1 MPSTQKAEIEKKIK
15 QLATAYEKEIITI
28 RNYLHENPEL
38 SFQEHNTADFVLTK
52 LQEFGITNVKRVIE
66 TGVIAEI
73 EGAKKGKTIA
83 LRADMDALPIEE
95 DKNNPVCSKVKGVMH
110 ACGHDMHTASLLG
123 TAKIL
128 QEIKEELSGKI
139 VLIFQPGEEY
149 MPSGA
154 KMLMESGELDA
165 YDIEWIVGQHTAP
178 EVEAGKIGFKSGAYM
193 ASTDEIFLMVKG
205 KGGHGAFP
213 HLLNDTVLAASQ
225 VVVALQQ
232 LASRRKN
239 PVLPPTV
246 LSIGKFVANGA
257 TNIIPSEVELAGTL
271 RCMDENWRK
280 EAKELIKEIAEN
292 TAKAF
297 GCTCDV
303 NINHG
308 YPAVTNT
315 VDLTKQAQKAAA
327 NFLGTDNVEE
337 LPLRMGGEDFGF
349 YTLKYPSTFYRF
361 GVKSPNQKHSQNL
374 HTPNFFGDEK
384 ALKTAMSTMA
394 WVAFCHLNDCE

>member
-1 MPSTQKAEIEKKIK
+1 MPSTRNTQLRQQIK
-15 QLATAYEKEIITI
+15 QLASAYEQEIIAI
-28 RNYLHENPEL
+28 RNHIHENPEL
-38 SFQEHNTADFVLTK
+38 SFQEYNTADFVMQK
-52 LQEFGITNVKRVIE
+52 LREFGITKVKKVIK

-73 EGAKKGKTIA
+73 EGAEKGKTIA
-83 LRADMDALPIEE
+83 LRADMDALPIAE
-95 DKNNPVCSKVKGVMH
+95 DKNNPVCSKIDGVMH

-128 QEIKEELSGKI
+128 NEIKADLKGKV

-154 KMLMESGELDA
+154 KMLCESGELDA
-165 YDIEWIVGQHTAP
+165 YDIDWIVGQHTAP
-178 EVEAGKIGFKSGAYM
+178 EVKAGKIGFKSGAYM
-193 ASTDEIFLMVKG
+193 ASTDEIFLTVKG
-205 KGGHGAFP
+205 NGGHGAFP
-213 HLLNDTVLAASQ
+213 HLLDDTVLAASQ
-225 VVVALQQ
+225 IVVALQQ
-232 LASRRKN
+232 IASRRKN

-246 LSIGKFVANGA
+246 LSIGKFVADGA
-257 TNIIPSEVELAGTL
+257 TNIIPSEVKLAGTL

-292 TAKAF
+292 TALAY
-297 GCTCDV
+297 GCHCEV

-315 VDLTKQAQKAAA
+315 VDLTEQAHQAATA
-327 NFLGTDNVEE
+327 FLGEDKVVN

-349 YTLKYPSTFYRF
+349 YTLKYPATFYRF
-361 GVKSPNQKHSQNL
+361 GVQAPTAKKAHNL
-374 HTPNFFGDEK
+374 HTPDFFGDET

-394 WVAFCHLNDCE
+394 WVAYEYLECF